1 MAEDKL
7 TAPMTPEQARSTLW
21 PFREYRGQSIG
32 SLLDSG
38 QITLRDLG
46 FAAERAWNRG
56 VQDAAIT
63 LLLERLGQKLD
74 EPLPAAGALNVVTT
88 ERRSFAERRQMYLMV
103 WLGVALGVTFSILAI
118 AVLYL
123 LFMIFVFIPA
133 SNASPAELV
142 QDSIRRTPGGVAGL
156 VILIIV
162 SVIAY
167 RSIGFLA
174 DRAMEQWE
182 KRMALYRK
190 GQLGEERVLDMM
202 YRVLDGN
209 WWLFINLELPG
220 RKTDLDMVLVGPTGV
235 WVIEIKALQG
245 RYRNKGNHWEYE
257 GRRWWPTSF
266 NPTKQVKRNAITLS
280 HMLRSQRIE
289 QWVSPA
295 LVWANPESEVVLE
308 YPDVPV
314 WTLEHLPEALPEALK
329 QGRHIGE
336 EQRSRVVEVLSEL
349 ARRKD

>member
-1 MAEDKL
+1 
-7 TAPMTPEQARSTLW
+7 
-21 PFREYRGQSIG
+21 
-32 SLLDSG
+32 
-38 QITLRDLG
+38 
-46 FAAERAWNRG
+46 
-56 VQDAAIT
+56 
-63 LLLERLGQKLD
+63 
-74 EPLPAAGALNVVTT
+74 
-88 ERRSFAERRQMYLMV
+88 
-103 WLGVALGVTFSILAI
+103 
-118 AVLYL
+118 
-123 LFMIFVFIPA
+123 
-133 SNASPAELV
+133 
-142 QDSIRRTPGGVAGL
+142 
-156 VILIIV
+156 
-162 SVIAY
+162 
-167 RSIGFLA
+167 
-174 DRAMEQWE
+174 MEQWE

-209 WWLFINLELPG
+209 WWLFTNLELPG

-329 QGRHIGE
+329 QERQIGE
-336 EQRSRVVEVLSEL
+336 ERRSRIVELLSEL